1 MKMARRSERPRL
13 CCAALLRNLLW
24 GGDGLAAARTHG
36 ALLMEPDEY
45 FIRRVLQTGVR
56 FVKLPGSLRG

>member
-1 MKMARRSERPRL
+1 MKIARRSERPRL
-13 CCAALLRNLLW
+13 SCAALLRNLLW
-24 GGDGLAAARTHG
+24 GGNGLAGCTHG
-36 ALLMEPDEY
+36 TFLEETDEY